1 MINTNALK
9 QALQLV
15 RNALPKKNAMS
26 DVLNSVHVSLDKE
39 AHTMTLTATDLE
51 KASRAVIPYGGDQDI
66 AFTLEVVAINAISR
80 LSEDSCTLVYDG
92 SVVKLNSGRIKLK
105 LPSKDAETFPQ
116 ITQWDSAEWST
127 PVAAEALEA
136 IFFSVA
142 HAASKEQSR
151 PSLCGIRF
159 IPEDDKISVFA
170 TDGHR
175 LAWYK
180 APALPI
186 PDILLPLNA
195 LASIAKSLKQVDTV
209 QISQHSAE
217 RKGSLGLGNDKV
229 LAMRGVFNM
238 LDDEEDEEV
247 NVVFMHSFRLLAKET
262 FPNIQPIIESQV
274 AQLNHEIKIDVA
286 PIRSAIE
293 VARMFDQ
300 SQRCVLTFGDRK
312 LFIDSQ
318 SELGAANIELDLTS
332 DLPADLA
339 DMKIG
344 VSAKY
349 VIDAMA
355 SCLDDE
361 VTLRICDG
369 EKPMT
374 FDDGSKLELIM
385 PMKV

>member
-26 DVLNSVHVSLDKE
+26 DVLNSVHVVLNNE
-39 AHTMTLTATDLE
+39 AQTMTLTATDLE
-51 KASRAVIPYGGDQDI
+51 KASRAVIPYHGDQS
-66 AFTLEVVAINAISR
+66 ASFTLEIVAINAINR
-80 LSEDSCTLVYDG
+80 LSEETCTLAYDG
-92 SVVKLNSGRIKLK
+92 TLVRLNSGRIKLK
-105 LPSKDAETFPQ
+105 LPSKDAATYPE
-116 ITQWDSAEWST
+116 ITQWDDAEWSA
-127 PVAAEALEA
+127 PVTAESLEA

-159 IPEDDKISVFA
+159 MPEDDGLSIFA

-180 APALPI
+180 AGNLPL
-186 PDILLPLNA
+186 PDMLLPTTA
-195 LASIAKSLKQVDTV
+195 LASIAKSLKQVSSV
-209 QISQHSAE
+209 QISKHGAS
-217 RKGSLGLGNDKV
+217 RHGTLGLGNNQV
-229 LAMRGVFNM
+229 LAMRGTFEM
-238 LDDEEDEEV
+238 IEDDEDDEV
-247 NVVFMHSFRLLAKET
+247 TVVFMHSFRLLDKGT
-262 FPNIQPIIESQV
+262 FPNIKPVIESQV
-274 AQLNHEIKIDVA
+274 EALTYEIKVDVA

-300 SQRCVLTFGDRK
+300 SQRCILSFGDRK
-312 LFIDSQ
+312 LFIDSE
-318 SELGAANIELDLTS
+318 SDLGAANIELDLTS
-332 DLPADLA
+332 DLPSDLSE
-339 DMKIG
+339 MKIG

-349 VIDAMA
+349 VVDAMA

-361 VTLRICDG
+361 VTLRVCDG

-385 PMKV
+385 PMRV